1 MGMSPRHSPAL
12 TSLNVT
18 SSGDVTRMAK
28 PEVGRDLSPRKSWL
42 RQDTVKRRRD
52 SEARTPELVLSRYRY
67 FVSESTENILS
78 ETQKQRN
85 ETMILAFGVT

>member
-1 MGMSPRHSPAL
+1 MSPGHSPAL

-42 RQDTVKRRRD
+42 RQEPAKRRRA
-52 SEARTPELVLSRYRY
+52 SEAQTPKARPIESRYRY
-67 FVSESTENILS
+67 FVTELTENILS
-78 ETQKQRN
+78 ET
-85 ETMILAFGVT
+85 FH